1 MLVWR
6 PVQYLGNK
14 QRVLPAIRAAVDEFT
29 GGRASDVADA
39 FSGSGVVTQAL
50 ALGGHRVRSVD
61 ASPAACVLARAA
73 TGAGRAS
80 GASLPGALDLLL
92 GRAREEYARRA
103 APWAGH
109 LAAEQ
114 AALAAGDA
122 TALVAAE
129 AAFPQVWRR
138 SATAGA
144 EVSAVLDGWHAAVGG
159 SAPYPDGFLTAVFA
173 GTYLSLRQCL
183 FLEAFLAS
191 AYESRLAGDV
201 DEWTLDA
208 ARALSM
214 HAASAA
220 AFSAGKHFAQ
230 PHLLG
235 GGKDL
240 TFHRRRLLQDRA
252 VDPVRCIADG
262 ARRLEA
268 VATAV
273 AAPAAVLCGPVE
285 AAGRAWAGAQ
295 VVYADPPY
303 TAQQYSRFYHVL
315 DLVASG
321 LPERLQPG
329 RSGGATRGLYPAGR
343 FLSDFCRVRRAPEA
357 LEIFVRAVRDAGAHL
372 VLSYSASATGDTGNA
387 RVLPLARVTDIVAAA
402 YGRDALACRVVDL
415 TYRSFNRTSV
425 AGAADRELLVVARAA

>member
-14 QRVLPAIRAAVDEFT
+14 QRALPAIRAAVDELT
-29 GGRASDVADA
+29 DGRPTDVADA
-39 FSGSGVVTQAL
+39 FCGSGVVTQAL
-50 ALGGHRVRSVD
+50 ALAGHRVRSVD
-61 ASPAACVLARAA
+61 ASPAACVLVRAA
-73 TGAGRAS
+73 TGAGRTS
-80 GASLPGALDLLL
+80 GAALREALPMLL
-92 GRAREEYARRA
+92 GRARGEYDRRA
-103 APWAGH
+103 APWAWH
-109 LAAEQ
+109 LAAEE
-114 AALAAGDA
+114 AAVAAGDA
-122 TALVAAE
+122 GALVAAE
-129 AAFPQVWRR
+129 AAFPQVWRP
-138 SATAGA
+138 SPVPCAG
-144 EVSAVLDGWHAAVGG
+144 VSAVLAGWHAAAGG
-159 SAPYPDGFLTAVFA
+159 SAPHPDGFLAAVFA

-191 AYESRLAGDV
+191 AYAARLEGQV

-208 ARALSM
+208 ARALAM

-235 GGKDL
+235 AGKDL

-252 VDPVRCIADG
+252 VDPARCVVDG
-262 ARRLEA
+262 ARRLDA

-273 AAPAAVLCGPVE
+273 PAPAAVLCGPVE
-285 AAGRAWAGAQ
+285 AAGPAWAGAR

-315 DLVASG
+315 DLIASG
-321 LPERLQPG
+321 RPERLQPG
-329 RSGGATRGLYPAGR
+329 RTGGPTRGLYPVGR
-343 FLSDFCRVRRAPEA
+343 FLSDFCRVRRAPHA
-357 LEIFVRAVRDAGAHL
+357 LETFVRAVREAGAHL

-387 RVLPLARVTDIVAAA
+387 RVLPLADLTDIVAAA
-402 YGRDALACRVVDL
+402 YGRDAVDCRAVDL
-415 TYRSFNRTSV
+415 TYRSFNRRSV